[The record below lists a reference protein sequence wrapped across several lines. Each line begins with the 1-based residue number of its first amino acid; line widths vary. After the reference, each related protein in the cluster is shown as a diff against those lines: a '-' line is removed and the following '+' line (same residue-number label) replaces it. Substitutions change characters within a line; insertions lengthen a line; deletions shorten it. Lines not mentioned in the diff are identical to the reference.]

1 MRQPRV
7 FSPRQNIRVGS
18 SVKLE
23 DLDVYHIRSS
33 LRLRKGD
40 EIIIFNGNREFL
52 AELNIVRKDFI
63 TAKVKSIVKDEK
75 WLAKRSFN
83 LYIGLLKAGK
93 LDNIIK
99 MLTELGIDKITPVQM
114 EYSQVKKDS
123 VSDTKIAR
131 WNNLAIAASKQCKRI
146 SVPVIAEPIMFDD
159 LLTLLKAEENK
170 LVFLPNVSTNNI
182 SKITENEFD
191 INYIIGPEGGFSPG
205 EILKLEEIGCIQVT
219 INENVL
225 RSETAAVSA
234 LSVLKYLDKIK

>member
-23 DLDVYHIRSS
+23 DQDVYHVRNS

-75 WLAKRSFN
+75 WLEKRAFN

-114 EYSQVKKDS
+114 EYSQVKKDAVTDAKTS
-123 VSDTKIAR
+123 R

-146 SVPVIAEPIMFDD
+146 SVPVIAEPIFFND
-159 LLTLLKAEENK
+159 LITKLEDEENK
-170 LVFLPNVSTNNI
+170 FVFLPSVTSNNI
-182 SKITENEFD
+182 LKISENKLEV
-191 INYIIGPEGGFSPG
+191 NYIIGPEGGFSPA
-205 EILKLEEIGCIQVT
+205 ELLKLKKINCTEIT
-219 INENVL
+219 INSNVL

-234 LSVLKYLDKIK
+234 LSVLKYLDKN